1 MRIPC
6 SSDLFSALF
15 LGSSQNLRN
24 NHERGWTLCRFG
36 CPAANGF
43 LRSKH
48 PRFHRDSPNFKFR
61 GLAVPGFI
69 HRCCT
74 APPDPRRWSRSLPC
88 RKASMQITRE
98 EKGKIFLQLELPA
111 CRKVSMQITR
121 EEKCP
126 QGVWIGVALT
136 FGWLLGLAKIGH
148 PPLHRLARH
157 IHSRVSCKGTRWG
170 KTIFYRIFIA
180 ICAQALATARLTARW
195 RRRASLRRR
204 YRKSITWIPDPIGH
218 SSWERGARSDRAPQY
233 HLS

>member
-24 NHERGWTLCRFG
+24 NHERGWTL
-36 CPAANGF
+36 
-43 LRSKH
+43 SKH

-88 RKASMQITRE
+88 RKASMQITLE
-98 EKGKIFLQLELPA
+98 EN
-111 CRKVSMQITR
+111 
-121 EEKCP
+121 CP
-126 QGVWIGVALT
+126 WGVWIGVALT
-136 FGWLLGLAKIGH
+136 FGWLLRPAEIGH
-148 PPLHRLARH
+148 PPLHRLARD
-157 IHSRVSCKGTRWG
+157 IHYRVSCKGTRWG
-170 KTIFYRIFIA
+170 KTIFYRIFIS
-180 ICAQALATARLTARW
+180 ICAQASATARLTARW